1 MNGQVGFAHKV
12 VGMRNSGAHTGDG
25 TSAATP
31 MIAGMVATLNG
42 VRYDHG
48 LPPLGFINP
57 LLYHHAPSVS
67 VANAPFRDT
76 TTVAAGREGVAMFD
90 ITRGRIDGCT
100 GTGYY
105 STIGWDPATG
115 LGIPNYPALKKIV
128 TSMKMMKK
136 KRTTKGASKHQ
147 HKHMR
152 RAKGK

>member
-1 MNGQVGFAHKV
+1 MNVQVGFAHKV
-12 VGMRNSGAHTGDG
+12 VAMMESGAHTGDG

-31 MIAGMVATLNG
+31 MVAGMFATLNG

-48 LPPLGFINP
+48 LPPLGFVNP

-67 VANAPFRDT
+67 VANAPFRDTT

-115 LGIPNYPALKKIV
+115 LGIPNYPALKKII
-128 TSMKMMKK
+128 TSMKMAKKKKKKK
-136 KRTTKGASKHQ
+136 KRTTKGGSKH
-147 HKHMR
+147 
-152 RAKGK
+152 